1 MKLIDNNNIQ
11 IGVFA
16 SNEDS
21 NLQEHQ
27 MRLEKIKNELLKYG
41 LTSNQAK
48 VFIYLGKHG
57 PKSGPEVSKSLNI
70 IRTEAYQI
78 LHALEGKGII
88 TAKFSSP
95 TKYAALPFEQAISAL
110 INTEK
115 EKINTLAKEE
125 DSLTELWKKIPS
137 FTVETNEMENERLQ
151 MLEGAAPIYSKIRS
165 MIKNAEKQ
173 IIILGSE
180 KDIARFHYAD
190 IFETI
195 SDSLTDVRMILSPST
210 ALPDFLDRFD
220 KKKIRLMSIEKT
232 GNRCFIIKDN
242 NEAILSLRNATHN
255 SDSVFAIWSNSKSL
269 TDSIRTLFDY
279 SWDSS
284 KTCH

>member
-1 MKLIDNNNIQ
+1 MKLIDNNIQ

-16 SNEDS
+16 SADDDS

-48 VFIYLGKHG
+48 VFIFLGKHG

-95 TKYAALPFEQAISAL
+95 TKYVPLPFEQAISSL

-125 DSLTELWKKIPS
+125 DNLTELWKKIPAY
-137 FTVETNEMENERLQ
+137 TVETNEIENERLQ
-151 MLEGAAPIYSKIRS
+151 MLEGAAPIYSKIKS
-165 MIKNAEKQ
+165 MIKNAEKR
-173 IIILGSE
+173 ITILGSE

-195 SDSLTDVRMILSPST
+195 SDSLTDVRIILSPST
-210 ALPDFLDRFD
+210 ALPNFLARFD
-220 KKKIRLMSIEKT
+220 KKKIRLMSVEKT
-232 GNRCFIIKDN
+232 GNRCFIIKDD
-242 NEAILSLRNATHN
+242 NEAILFLRNATHN
-255 SDSVFAIWSNSKSL
+255 SDNVFAIWSNSKSL

-279 SWDSS
+279 SWASS
-284 KTCH
+284 KIC

>member
-1 MKLIDNNNIQ
+1 MKLIDNNIQ
-11 IGVFA
+11 IGVFVPE
-16 SNEDS
+16 EDS
-21 NLQEHQ
+21 NLNEHQ

-41 LTSNQAK
+41 LTPNQAK

-57 PKSGPEVSKSLNI
+57 SKSGPEVSKSLNI

-95 TKYAALPFEQAISAL
+95 TKYVALPFEQAISAL

-115 EKINTLAKEE
+115 EKINTLAREE
-125 DSLTELWKKIPS
+125 GNLTELWKKIPAS
-137 FTVETNEMENERLQ
+137 TVETNEIENERLQ
-151 MLEGAAPIYSKIRS
+151 MLEGAAPIYSKIKN
-165 MIKNAEKQ
+165 MIKNAEKR

-190 IFETI
+190 IFEMI
-195 SDSLTDVRMILSPST
+195 SNSLTDVRIILSPST
-210 ALPDFLDRFD
+210 ALPNFLDRFD
-220 KKKIRLMSIEKT
+220 KKKIRLMSVVKDN
-232 GNRCFIIKDN
+232 NRCFIIKDN
-242 NEAILSLRNATHN
+242 DEAILFLRNATHN
-255 SDSVFAIWSNSKSL
+255 SDNVFAIWSNSKSL

-279 SWDSS
+279 SWASS
-284 KTCH
+284 KICS